1 MKRMLTIFMSCV
13 ILLSLISFNIP
24 VNALSKEVTVNVL
37 SIPLHS
43 NEIGD
48 RATTVYEIDGYYYTT
63 IGQIARLTNFEI
75 KLSGKE
81 HIGGDLHIYDFDD
94 KFDLIGEGYSLLT
107 FVDGIREVTID
118 LANEVIREGNNHYNV
133 KLALYD
139 NHYIIEA
146 VPILKYL
153 LGNDS
158 CYFEKGVFN
167 CITPQETVWSVLG
180 DAFEDAKTYCYN
192 YTYFFDDYEKRL
204 AIEIAYQCF
213 MDLRIPKI
221 EEYYRKAI
229 HDILSDNIYTYP
241 GVQELSSKQEQ
252 EMTAFLSSD
261 DILDITD
268 VSKDVINT
276 SASRITEYTINH
288 QLQTLSKDWLKAS
301 NLKESSELSKQI
313 NIKTNELIDSKNYYN
328 KTETA
333 LKAVMYGANIANAF
347 AKNCAYENDTASLL
361 DSAISPEIL
370 SNVDTN
376 SWYWLAEANRI
387 NSSIKNKW
395 SNLGNSTLDS
405 TVRLFEDE
413 GNDLIVSS
421 IGEGAASYVLII
433 KTELLVGKL
442 IYKDTYEMVD
452 RDIMSAFESDM
463 QSAYKNLSHTLFIKA
478 RNEEYESI
486 DTIEQTLAA
495 YKFYYKLSAIYLKNV
510 SSQYDE
516 ATWMGNYADAAAVM
530 YYRLLTCFK
539 TSNSGF
545 DNLKDDVF
553 SSEELDSILED
564 SESSDEW
571 KKIYF
576 DVLMNY
582 LNNDRRGFGFPAFDL
597 YDVDDDGVLELF
609 ITSDGAHYCDE
620 YIYTMKN
627 GEAVQIDGYYS
638 DYGTWYIKNGCVFS
652 LHFING
658 GYEDHCLWRKK
669 GTQVISECNYTSND
683 GAVPESEVEY
693 RINDSIVSKEEYK
706 NKFNEKISGSTSIG
720 RKYDLNSQ
728 TISYVL
734 GVSTF
739 HLSEYHDEKEHYL
752 RSAIEERGTLAVW
765 AYADYDG
772 NGEKEAFAI
781 TTTEDDEIKAVYFVD
796 SNCNVSVM
804 QTSFDGLSYYE
815 SEEGYY
821 RMHAGKGF
829 FWCDYGA
836 HGSGYHTMLY
846 SVKDGTPY
854 ALDIASQL
862 QGFYQD
868 GESLYTIEDS
878 FDAGY
883 HQWFKKELVYDSAAQ
898 QFRKGRVLGELD

>member
-1 MKRMLTIFMSCV
+1 MSRF
-13 ILLSLISFNIP
+13 IS
-24 VNALSKEVTVNVL
+24 
-37 SIPLHS
+37 S
-43 NEIGD
+43 NPNYVVEYGTD
-48 RATTVYEIDGYYYTT
+48 DFYG
-63 IGQIARLTNFEI
+63 FEFGEEWEQD
-75 KLSGKE
+75 LQVFDYLGKSW
-81 HIGGDLHIYDFDD
+81 GW
-94 KFDLIGEGYSLLT
+94 
-107 FVDGIREVTID
+107 
-118 LANEVIREGNNHYNV
+118 EVIRTFDAWWYMDKIKTNGNSMDPVRVGLIDCGFDESHEDLKFAEVHYNKTAIDRRHGTHVAGTMAAISDNKIGICGVYPYGKNNLYAVADGGIPKNGGVSKYAENGTFWSSAMGQKIAFSELILRNV
-133 KLALYD
+133 KVINQSMGFNFYQSKDFKNKFGNIDYKALRKFWND
-139 NHYIIEA
+139 SSNFNEYIENAKILGDFLHRLIENGHEFVIISSA
-146 VPILKYL
+146 
-153 LGNDS
+153 GNDS
-158 CYFEKGVFN
+158 DKSIGHLEAKYSSWNNMIRYEDYPDVYNRIIVVGAVDKKYNMRSSSNAGSRVDVFAPGETIFSTVPNDKYDDNMSGTSMAAPHVSGVAALVWTVNNDLTGAEVKSIICDDSNRSNIVKSCKMVDAYNCVVVASNTQNNTKLYDKKNGGVLNFVVDKDNESIRIEGAKVTAMKGSEIVSTTQTDQYGHFELILPAGIYDIIVEKESYDTYTWSN
-167 CITPQETVWSVLG
+167 ITVKSGEV
-180 DAFEDAKTYCYN
+180 N
-192 YTYFFDDYEKRL
+192 Y
-204 AIEIAYQCF
+204 
-213 MDLRIPKI
+213 
-221 EEYYRKAI
+221 
-229 HDILSDNIYTYP
+229 LSDWP
-241 GVQELSSKQEQ
+241 KLELKK
-252 EMTAFLSSD
+252 
-261 DILDITD
+261 I
-268 VSKDVINT
+268 
-276 SASRITEYTINH
+276 
-288 QLQTLSKDWLKAS
+288 
-301 NLKESSELSKQI
+301 
-313 NIKTNELIDSKNYYN
+313 
-328 KTETA
+328 
-333 LKAVMYGANIANAF
+333 
-347 AKNCAYENDTASLL
+347 
-361 DSAISPEIL
+361 
-370 SNVDTN
+370 
-376 SWYWLAEANRI
+376 
-387 NSSIKNKW
+387 
-395 SNLGNSTLDS
+395 
-405 TVRLFEDE
+405 
-413 GNDLIVSS
+413 
-421 IGEGAASYVLII
+421 
-433 KTELLVGKL
+433 
-442 IYKDTYEMVD
+442 
-452 RDIMSAFESDM
+452 
-463 QSAYKNLSHTLFIKA
+463 
-478 RNEEYESI
+478 
-486 DTIEQTLAA
+486 
-495 YKFYYKLSAIYLKNV
+495 
-510 SSQYDE
+510 
-516 ATWMGNYADAAAVM
+516 
-530 YYRLLTCFK
+530 
-539 TSNSGF
+539 
-545 DNLKDDVF
+545 
-553 SSEELDSILED
+553 ED

-620 YIYTMKN
+620 YIYTIKN

-765 AYADYDG
+765 EYADYDG

-804 QTSFDGLSYYE
+804 QTSFDGLCYYE
-815 SEEGYY
+815 SGEGYY

-829 FWCDYGA
+829 FWCNYGA

-854 ALDIASQL
+854 SLDIASQL

-883 HQWFKKELVYDSAAQ
+883 HQWFKKELVYDSATQ